1 MSRAVKIA
9 AWLVKSLRKRLFSA
23 SMICSAWEMF
33 AVFDPAGAHQSPSRI
48 QLSIITELEVQ
59 FAPENGQQL
68 ASFER
73 VGLDPS

>member
-23 SMICSAWEMF
+23 LMICSAAWEMF

-48 QLSIITELEVQ
+48 QLIQFSAALEELLSWKYSSLQRMV
-59 FAPENGQQL
+59 NNW
-68 ASFER
+68 
-73 VGLDPS
+73 